1 MKLSILIVNY
11 NVKYLLEQCLLSV
24 FESNRRFDMEVI
36 VVDNHST
43 DGSIEYLR
51 PKFPQVIFTENEN
64 NPGFSK
70 ANNQAYKLSN
80 GEYVLLL
87 NPDTLLG
94 ENTLTEVCDFMDTHP
109 EAGAAGVKM
118 INGFGKFQPESK
130 RGFPTPWASFCKT
143 FGLARLFPQ
152 SRLFGKYNL
161 KYLDENGVH
170 QVDILVGAFML
181 LRRKVIEQTGLLDE
195 SFFMYGEDIDL
206 SCRITKQGY
215 KNYYLPHPIIHYK
228 GESMKKDDIKYVKIF
243 YGAMYIFF
251 KKHYPHYSRL
261 YSLFIKAGIY
271 TRAAIAAIRRL
282 MAKLIKP
289 KKQEHEIVVLDHT
302 HLSYEE
308 IIRFMD
314 KQPVKDTE
322 YRIHSPASGMIIGSH
337 FAEKQ
342 TDYAAGK

>member
-24 FESNRRFDMEVI
+24 FESNRRFDTEVI

-51 PKFPQVIFTENEN
+51 PKFPEVIFIENKSN
-64 NPGFSK
+64 LGFSK
-70 ANNQAYKLSN
+70 ANNQAYKLSK

-94 ENTLTEVCDFMDTHP
+94 ENTLTKVCDFMDTHSK
-109 EAGAAGVKM
+109 AGAAGVKM
-118 INGFGKFQPESK
+118 LNGFGKFQPESK

-206 SCRITKQGY
+206 SYRITKQGY
-215 KNYYLPHPIIHYK
+215 NNYYLPYPIIHYK

-251 KKHYPHYSRL
+251 KKHYPHYSKF
-261 YSLFIKAGIY
+261 YSLFIKTGIY
-271 TRAAIAAIRRL
+271 MRAAIAAVRRL

-289 KKQEHEIVVLDHT
+289 KKREHKIVVLDHI

-322 YRIHSPASGMIIGSH
+322 YRIHSPASGMIIGGH

-342 TDYAAGK
+342 TDYAIRE